1 MPENAPP
8 SYLYLTTTGR
18 RTGLP
23 REIEIW
29 FTSYNGLHYLIAE
42 FTTSNWV
49 RNIKANPAVTVRLGD
64 RRFPA
69 IARIISAEKEPQLH
83 AAVRQLSSDKYGWGD
98 GLIVELKPHTS
109 PSSQAA
115 GG

>member
-8 SYLYLTTTGR
+8 SYLYLTTAGR

-29 FTSYNGLHYLIAE
+29 FTSHNGCYYVIAE
-42 FTTSNWV
+42 FTTSHWV
-49 RNIKANPAVTVRLGD
+49 RNIKANPSVTVRLGD
-64 RRFPA
+64 HRFPA
-69 IARIISAEKEPQLH
+69 TARIIEAQKEPQLH
-83 AAVRQLSSDKYGWGD
+83 AAVRRLSSDKYGWGD

>member
-1 MPENAPP
+1 MAENAPP

-29 FTSYNGLHYLIAE
+29 FTSYNGSYYVIAE
-42 FTTSNWV
+42 FATSHWV
-49 RNIKANPAVTVRLGD
+49 RNIKANPRVKVRVGD
-64 RRFPA
+64 DRFA
-69 IARIISAEKEPQLH
+69 ATARVIDAAKEPQLH

-98 GLIVELKPHTS
+98 GLIVQLQPQTS
-109 PSSQAA
+109 PGKAPA
-115 GG
+115 E

>member
-1 MPENAPP
+1 MPESAPP

-29 FTSYNGLHYLIAE
+29 FTSYNGCFYVIAE
-42 FTTSNWV
+42 FTTSHWV
-49 RNIKANPAVTVRLGD
+49 RNIQAKPSVMVRVGD
-64 RRFPA
+64 NRFA
-69 IARIISAEKEPQLH
+69 ATARIINAESEPQLH

-98 GLIVELKPHTS
+98 GLIVELKPD
-109 PSSQAA
+109 SSRNNT
-115 GG
+115 GPGD

>member
-1 MPENAPP
+1 MPEMAPP

-29 FTSYNGLHYLIAE
+29 FTSHNGCYYVIAE
-42 FTTSNWV
+42 FTTSHWV
-49 RNIKANPAVTVRLGD
+49 RNIQANPSVTVRLGGH
-64 RRFPA
+64 RFPA
-69 IARIISAEKEPQLH
+69 TARIIHAELEPQLH

-98 GLIVELKPHTS
+98 GLIVELKPHPS
-109 PSSQAA
+109 P
-115 GG
+115 GGEVSGD